1 MTLDFLPE
9 VTFTFLLIFAR
20 VGAMLTLLPAL
31 GESAIPGR
39 FRLSLGL
46 ALALVLYPAVSQRYG
61 GVSETIPGL
70 GAALVLELVIGLA
83 IGFTARLVVTALQ
96 VAGSAIAMQLGLS
109 FAEGIDPSQGQHS
122 AIVGSFLTVT
132 GITVIFA
139 ANLHHLALA
148 GMVDSYR
155 LFPPGLAPP
164 AGDLA
169 KLAVAMIGESFRVAV
184 QIAAPFLV
192 FGLVFQLGLGL
203 LSRLMPQ
210 LQVFFIAMPA
220 SIVVG
225 ILLIGLLVAT
235 MMMWWSGHVETA
247 FGRFVAP

>member
-9 VTFTFLLIFAR
+9 VTFVFMLIFAR
-20 VGAMLTLLPAL
+20 VGAMLMLLPAL
-31 GESAIPGR
+31 GESSIPPR

-46 ALALVLYPAVSQRYG
+46 ALALVLYPAVSQRYAG
-61 GVSETIPGL
+61 LPGTVTGL
-70 GAALVLELVIGLA
+70 AAAFALELLIGLA
-83 IGFTARLVVTALQ
+83 VGFTARLVVTALQ
-96 VAGSAIAMQLGLS
+96 VAGSTIAMQLGLS
-109 FAEGIDPSQGQHS
+109 FAEGIDPTQQQHS
-122 AIVGSFLTVT
+122 AILGSFLTVT

-148 GMVDSYR
+148 GMVDSYK

-169 KLAVAMIGESFRVAV
+169 MMAIRMIGESFRVAV

-220 SIVVG
+220 SIIVG

-235 MMMWWSGHVETA
+235 MLMWWSSHVETA
-247 FGRFVAP
+247 LGRLVAS